1 MHLVRVVVSVGD
13 DADAASGELWLHGPA
28 AIEER
33 PAGEGRVELLAGF
46 ADEAAAER
54 VAAALSF
61 PSVVSPAPDE
71 AAWRDAWKA
80 YATAVVVGDVAVVP
94 EWLEPPGG
102 AGVVVRVDPGTA
114 FGTGSHPSTR
124 LVLSALQRLL
134 VPGCSVLDAGSGTGV
149 LAVAAAL
156 LGAGRVVAFDVATE
170 AVVATAANA
179 ELNGVAVDARHA
191 LVDDVDGT
199 FDLVLANIGAATLT
213 AMAPALS
220 ERVGGRLV
228 LAGLLDDQA
237 AEVVAAYARCGLVLE
252 SSSSEDGWAAPVL
265 SRAG

>member
-1 MHLVRVVVSVGD
+1 MHLVRVVVAEGAE
-13 DADAASGELWLHGPA
+13 ADAASGELWLHGPA

-46 ADEAAAER
+46 ADEPAAER
-54 VAAALSF
+54 VAAAISF
-61 PSVVSPAPDE
+61 PSALAPAPDE
-71 AAWRDAWKA
+71 ASWRDAWKA
-80 YATAVVVGDVAVVP
+80 YATPVVVERVAVVP
-94 EWLEPPGG
+94 AWLEAPG
-102 AGVVVRVDPGTA
+102 AAEVVVRVDPGTA

-124 LVLSALQRLL
+124 LVLAALQGF
-134 VPGCSVLDAGSGTGV
+134 VEPGCSVLDAGSGTGV

-179 ELNGVAVDARHA
+179 ALNGVEVEARHA
-191 LVDDVDGT
+191 LVDDVEGT
-199 FDLVLANIGAATLT
+199 FDLVLANIGAATLV
-213 AMAPALS
+213 AMAPALAA
-220 ERVGGRLV
+220 RVGGRLV
-228 LAGLLDDQA
+228 LAGLLDHQA
-237 AEVVAAYARCGLVLE
+237 PEVVAAYAAHGLVLE